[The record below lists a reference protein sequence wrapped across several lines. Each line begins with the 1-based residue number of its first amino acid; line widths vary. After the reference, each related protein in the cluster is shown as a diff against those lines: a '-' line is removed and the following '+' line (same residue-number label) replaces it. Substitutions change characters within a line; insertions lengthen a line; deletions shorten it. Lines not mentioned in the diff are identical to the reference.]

1 MKHVCLAER
10 MPARTTWSVR
20 PASGGDLH
28 AAGRAGPGRPGLA
41 VLTRQALES
50 LAAPLFRRMRLPIDA
65 ACWQV
70 RRGPRPCSRGG
81 VGWGKGVVLVHGAG
95 AGLVR
100 GLVRGTACRG
110 RLQAWLGRLRP
121 LPALASRARARR
133 RGPRGVQQCARF
145 GDSRPCGRPRG

>member
-1 MKHVCLAER
+1 MRLTDAPRVALRVPGA
-10 MPARTTWSVR
+10 
-20 PASGGDLH
+20 GG
-28 AAGRAGPGRPGLA
+28 GLA